1 MSKCIFQTK
10 LADKTKHFAFNH
22 ITSRCMHLDTDFT
35 SMQNTFWIGKPPVDA
50 ETVLPAQRRAPC
62 PVAAELGYCWDSQ
75 AGNSGLDER
84 SDSAAN
90 YDSASSLP
98 VWLDAQAHGVH
109 LQNSIDTAV
118 DVSRETISA
127 QQLDWV

>member
-1 MSKCIFQTK
+1 
-10 LADKTKHFAFNH
+10 
-22 ITSRCMHLDTDFT
+22 MHLDTNFT

-62 PVAAELGYCWDSQ
+62 PVTAELGHRWQLVRGSQ
-75 AGNSGLDER
+75 TEYSGVSER

-90 YDSASSLP
+90 YNSASSLP
-98 VWLDAQAHGVH
+98 VSLKAQAHGIRS
-109 LQNSIDTAV
+109 QNGIHTAV

>member
-1 MSKCIFQTK
+1 
-10 LADKTKHFAFNH
+10 
-22 ITSRCMHLDTDFT
+22 MHLDTDFT

-62 PVAAELGYCWDSQ
+62 PVTAELGHSWQLGRGSQ
-75 AGNSGLDER
+75 TEYSGVCEGN
-84 SDSAAN
+84 DSAAN
-90 YDSASSLP
+90 YNSASSLP

>member
-1 MSKCIFQTK
+1 MK
-10 LADKTKHFAFNH
+10 LGGETKHCALNH
-22 ITSRCMHLDTDFT
+22 HRQVYALDTNFT

-50 ETVLPAQRRAPC
+50 ETVLPVHRGAPS
-62 PVAAELGYCWDSQ
+62 PATAELGYRYQLSRVSLTEY
-75 AGNSGLDER
+75 SGLCES

-98 VWLDAQAHGVH
+98 VSLCAQAHGIH
-109 LQNSIDTAV
+109 LQNGIHTAV
-118 DVSRETISA
+118 DVGRETISA